1 MSEIAVRDD
10 RTPAQILT
18 TQVRSPE
25 FAEQVAMALPDNVPA
40 SRFQRVTVT
49 ALLQKPEL
57 AEVDRDSFFFSLL
70 KCAADGLL
78 PDGREAALV
87 PYNGKCSYLPMI
99 GGYRKVAGEYGWTI
113 ETVAVRA
120 KDEFTYSL
128 GSDPRVDHKPAP
140 INSDRG
146 ELVAAYAIGRHRDG
160 RRVIEVYEADK
171 VAAAKGVAQ
180 TDRVW
185 KQWPEQM
192 WEKTVGKRLFQK
204 LPLDPADK
212 RVASLV
218 VDAEEIGPAAA
229 AAMLYGPGGS
239 TFAAREITQD
249 SSGEGAVSH
258 GSAADASVRDAT
270 VGAPGDQAAG
280 TEAPVSQP
288 TDSPQGA
295 ADGGPGAS
303 ADTTQQAAVGEAGSG
318 DEPGADGTPAAA
330 PGPARRSRKKTAE
343 PEAPPAQEGF
353 QIPAAVLDEAG
364 ATAVVHND
372 PKSGWNGRTISDIAK
387 DQEYGA
393 AWLTWAA
400 GSDGDLFLSAE
411 TVAAVRLYVEH
422 RLPDLWAQVTA

>member
-1 MSEIAVRDD
+1 
-10 RTPAQILT
+10 
-18 TQVRSPE
+18 
-25 FAEQVAMALPDNVPA
+25 
-40 SRFQRVTVT
+40 
-49 ALLQKPEL
+49 
-57 AEVDRDSFFFSLL
+57 
-70 KCAADGLL
+70 
-78 PDGREAALV
+78 
-87 PYNGKCSYLPMI
+87 
-99 GGYRKVAGEYGWTI
+99 
-113 ETVAVRA
+113 
-120 KDEFTYSL
+120 
-128 GSDPRVDHKPAP
+128 
-140 INSDRG
+140 
-146 ELVAAYAIGRHRDG
+146 
-160 RRVIEVYEADK
+160 
-171 VAAAKGVAQ
+171 
-180 TDRVW
+180 
-185 KQWPEQM
+185 
-192 WEKTVGKRLFQK
+192 
-204 LPLDPADK
+204 
-212 RVASLV
+212 LV

-249 SSGEGAVSH
+249 SSGATRRP
-258 GSAADASVRDAT
+258 GSGDGTPDDPDGSPLAHVPGHPPDDAT
-270 VGAPGDQAAG
+270 LPGAPAGRVQAPG
-280 TEAPVSQP
+280 TGARAPEP
-288 TDSPQGA
+288 THSPQGA